1 MAGLVAGVDVGGTF
15 TDLMVLDP
23 ATGSVRMA
31 KVPTTLPN
39 QAGGVL
45 AAFQAAG
52 VALSD
57 LDLIVHGTTTTTNAV
72 LERALCK
79 TGLITT
85 MGFRDVLE
93 LGRRTRPQAY
103 GMKGEF
109 RPVIPRDLRLEV
121 PERMDASGRIVTDLD
136 EAALRAAVQALR
148 DQDCESLVIHFL
160 HAYAN
165 PAHEIRA
172 AQIAAEIW
180 PNTYITMGH
189 ALLSESREYERGVTA
204 AVNASVQPL
213 LERYVARLAGEL
225 RERGYKNTLL
235 VMNGNGGMV
244 AADLVS
250 REAVKTVM
258 SGPASGVMAAV
269 ATGRRAGM
277 PNLLTYDMG
286 GTSTDVAM
294 IRNSRAPVSN
304 EIEVEYAM
312 PIHVPM
318 VDVRTVGAGGGSIAR
333 IDAGGLL
340 RVGPESAG
348 SYPGPICYGRGGQLV
363 TISDA
368 NLLLGRLPEH
378 RFGAA
383 ADLARQA
390 MQDQIATP
398 LGLSVEQAA
407 EAVIRIANTHMAGA
421 IRMVSI
427 SMGADPRDFALF
439 AFGGAG
445 PLHAVALARELA
457 VPKVLVPARPG
468 ITNALGCVVADLR
481 HDFVRTLNRPLDSA
495 DMDQVHAILAAQAAH
510 GRDLIQAERVALTG
524 VEYEYSAD
532 MQFIG
537 QTHLLR
543 IALPDA
549 QPSRDTLQTLFESA
563 YFARFRVELPNI
575 RANLVNLNCS
585 VIGRRPELDLSQ
597 LIASDGR
604 KPVATPRESRRVWM
618 GGWVDVPVYWRD
630 ELPIDLSLNG
640 PAIIEQMDTTTLVE
654 RGCHVTSD
662 TDGNLIIEVHH
673 AQLG

>member
-1 MAGLVAGVDVGGTF
+1 MSGLVAGVDVGGTF
-15 TDLMVLDP
+15 TDLVIFDP
-23 ATGSVRMA
+23 ATGAVRLA

-45 AAFQAAG
+45 TAFEVAG
-52 VALSD
+52 AD
-57 LDLIVHGTTTTTNAV
+57 LAGIDLIVHGTTTTTNAV
-72 LERALCK
+72 LERHLAR

-85 MGFRDVLE
+85 LGFRDVLE

-103 GMKGEF
+103 GMHGQF

-121 PERMDASGRIVTDLD
+121 LERMDARGRVLISLD
-136 EAALRAAVQALR
+136 EDALRAAVIRLR
-148 DQDCESLVIHFL
+148 DEGCEALVIHFL

-165 PAHEIRA
+165 PAHERRA
-172 AQIAAEIW
+172 GEIAQSLW
-180 PNTYITMGH
+180 PNGYITLGH

-213 LERYVARLAGEL
+213 LERYVARLADQL
-225 RERGYKNTLL
+225 AARGYARDLL

-244 AADLVS
+244 SARDVG

-294 IRNSRAPVSN
+294 IRNGVAPVSN

-333 IDAGGLL
+333 IDAGGML

-348 SYPGPICYGRGGQLV
+348 SIPGPVCYGRGGTRV

-368 NLLLGRLPEH
+368 NLILGRLPAG
-378 RFGAA
+378 RFGQAA
-383 ADLARQA
+383 KAAHQA
-390 MQDQIATP
+390 MRDQIAAP
-398 LGLSVEQAA
+398 LGLSVEAAA

-427 SMGADPRDFALF
+427 SLGADPRDFALF

-445 PLHAVALARELA
+445 PLHAVALARELN
-457 VPKVLVPARPG
+457 VPKVLIPARPG

-481 HDFVRTLNRPLDSA
+481 HDFVRTLNRPLDTVDMA
-495 DMDQVHAILAAQAAH
+495 DVHAVLAAQEAE
-510 GRDLIQAERVALTG
+510 GRRLIGAGKIALTATRA
-524 VEYEYSAD
+524 EYSAD

-543 IALPDA
+543 VALPSA
-549 QPSRDTLQTLFESA
+549 TPSREDLQRRFEAA
-563 YFARFRVELPNI
+563 YHARFRVDLPTI
-575 RANLVNLNCS
+575 RANLVNLSTS
-585 VIGRRPELDLSQ
+585 VIGERPALDLSR
-597 LIASDGR
+597 LIDPEDRRARAEPAS
-604 KPVATPRESRRVWM
+604 TRRVWFD
-618 GGWVDVPVYWRD
+618 GWHDTPVYWRD
-630 ELPIDLSLNG
+630 HLPLKIDLQG
-640 PAIIEQMDTTTLVE
+640 PAIIEQMDTTVVIDPGA
-654 RGCHVTSD
+654 RVTSD
-662 TDGNLIIEVHH
+662 IDGNLIVEVG
-673 AQLG
+673 A